1 MIILFL
7 ANISQCNPNH
17 IPMNFTALILQVDI
31 NEKIKNAPD
40 SGYQLGIVIGS
51 FLPFILLVGVA
62 YWMYY
67 RSKNRKDLD

>member
-1 MIILFL
+1 
-7 ANISQCNPNH
+7 
-17 IPMNFTALILQVDI
+17 MNFTALILQVDI

-51 FLPFILLVGVA
+51 FLPFVLLVGVA

-67 RSKNRKDLD
+67 RSKNRKNLD

>member
-1 MIILFL
+1 MKLIFL
-7 ANISQCNPNH
+7 
-17 IPMNFTALILQVDI
+17 LQQTDI
-31 NEKIKNAPD
+31 NEKLKNAPD

-51 FLPFILLVGVA
+51 FLPFVLLVGVA